1 MTDQNKNAIQTI
13 QNTFRIHVIPAQ
25 ISMFGM
31 ESLTDLNTTIT
42 ILRSAKNK
50 NKELFN
56 NRKNL
61 TFKLM
66 TI

>member
-1 MTDQNKNAIQTI
+1 MTDQNKNVIQTI
-13 QNTFRIHVIPAQ
+13 QNTFQIHVIPAQ

-50 NKELFN
+50 NKESFN